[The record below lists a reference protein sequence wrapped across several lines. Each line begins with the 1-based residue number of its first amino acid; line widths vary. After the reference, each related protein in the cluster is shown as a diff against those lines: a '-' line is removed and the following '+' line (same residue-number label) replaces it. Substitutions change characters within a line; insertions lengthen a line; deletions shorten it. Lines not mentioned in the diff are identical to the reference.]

1 DMIMPKMDGRQCLN
15 ELLRID
21 PMVKVIVASGYSM
34 QGQLQE
40 SFSGLIK
47 GSVSK
52 PYKASQLL
60 KTLRHAVDSK

>member
-1 DMIMPKMDGRQCLN
+1 
-15 ELLRID
+15 
-21 PMVKVIVASGYSM
+21 M
-34 QGQLQE
+34 QGQLRE